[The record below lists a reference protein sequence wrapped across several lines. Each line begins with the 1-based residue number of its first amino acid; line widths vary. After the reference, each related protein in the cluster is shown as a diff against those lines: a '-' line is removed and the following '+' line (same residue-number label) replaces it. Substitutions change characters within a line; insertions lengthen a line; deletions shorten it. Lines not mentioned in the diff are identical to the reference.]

1 MSLELLTSV
10 AQELISPQV
19 LSPLSL
25 PPTVCQVGPQAGS
38 AYRPTERVCAKLL
51 QSCSTLCDPV
61 DCSPPVSSVHGI
73 LQARILEWGA
83 IAFS

>member
-38 AYRPTERVCAKLL
+38 AYRCKFTTTVPSMHSDITISRGEPHP
-51 QSCSTLCDPV
+51 LCPFLKT
-61 DCSPPVSSVHGI
+61 SETARFPSVLG
-73 LQARILEWGA
+73 
-83 IAFS
+83 